1 MQVIHHPN
9 RRITKHTIQLTIKP
23 CKCDGKSKRNYAR
36 SSTRDSSDLYSG
48 LQGQKTSEV
57 ILKLDLKLETRKKRG
72 TFHAEG
78 RMCTKQ
84 EDWESRSWLVPIY

>member
-1 MQVIHHPN
+1 MQ
-9 RRITKHTIQLTIKP
+9 
-23 CKCDGKSKRNYAR
+23 
-36 SSTRDSSDLYSG
+36 G
-48 LQGQKTSEV
+48 LQLDITVTIALACWVRKPQEYF
-57 ILKLDLKLETRKKRG
+57 LKLDLKLETRKNRG